1 MKSFQ
6 ILCVS
11 DVHLSISNIQNI
23 SQWIKE
29 NNKTPD
35 FIFCSGDI
43 ANLKGEEY
51 NNKESV
57 TKSIGNIKKKQI
69 KKEDVFNI
77 LLELEKICPKC
88 FFIPGNV

>member
-11 DVHLSISNIQNI
+11 DVHLSIKNIQNV

-43 ANLKGEEY
+43 ANLKGDEY

-57 TKSIGNIKKKQI
+57 TKSIGNIKKNKL
-69 KKEDVFNI
+69 KKRMSSIF
-77 LLELEKICPKC
+77 C
-88 FFIPGNV
+88 